1 MTGSKAG
8 GRTMAKRRRKNPT
21 KTPGKRR
28 IAAGQALIRRCHTDR
43 EFRKKMIA
51 LWRAQMEQDTA
62 VTPGKNAR
70 QARSE

>member
-1 MTGSKAG
+1 
-8 GRTMAKRRRKNPT
+8 MAKRRPKTRP

-51 LWRAQMEQDTA
+51 LWRAQMEQDNA
-62 VTPGKNAR
+62 VTPGKKGERA
-70 QARSE
+70 ARSE